1 MNIDSKER
9 YGRISK
15 FFHWST
21 TVLIFWQ
28 LLKFTDRISDGKHW
42 IGQTLVPWHVSIG
55 VLLLILVV
63 LRLMWVA
70 SQRHQRPVHEP
81 TTAKLVIAGHGLLYA
96 CMLLLPLAGIMIM
109 IGGGYGLTA
118 FGFDIFAE
126 GEKVAWAATLGQLHA
141 PLAWMLTA
149 LIIVHTAMALYHHYI
164 KKDNT
169 LKRML

>member
-1 MNIDSKER
+1 M
-9 YGRISK
+9 
-15 FFHWST
+15 
-21 TVLIFWQ
+21 
-28 LLKFTDRISDGKHW
+28 
-42 IGQTLVPWHVSIG
+42 PWHVSIG
-55 VLLLILVV
+55 VLLLVLVV

-126 GEKVAWAATLGQLHA
+126 GEKVAREQLEEIRKFKDEKRFNEIKSKKFKK
-141 PLAWMLTA
+141 
-149 LIIVHTAMALYHHYI
+149 LIILTFS
-164 KKDNT
+164 
-169 LKRML
+169 

>member
-1 MNIDSKER
+1 
-9 YGRISK
+9 
-15 FFHWST
+15 
-21 TVLIFWQ
+21 
-28 LLKFTDRISDGKHW
+28 
-42 IGQTLVPWHVSIG
+42 
-55 VLLLILVV
+55 
-63 LRLMWVA
+63 MWVA

-118 FGFDIFAE
+118 FSFDIFAE

-149 LIIVHTAMALYHHYI
+149 LIIVNTAMALYHHYI